1 MIDKDLYIQFL
12 ESLVNNNQQPVRL
25 TAVRN
30 RKNKPAY
37 RWNDQSRQRLLNLH
51 SEGIK
56 SSEIARIMGLRTS
69 QVDNQIYS
77 LLRRKEKSA

>member
-12 ESLVNNNQQPVRL
+12 ESLVKNIEQPVKL
-25 TAVRN
+25 TAVRK

-37 RWNDQSRQRLLNLH
+37 RWNDQSRQRLLKLH
-51 SEGIK
+51 AEGIK

-77 LLRRKEKSA
+77 LLRRNAGA

>member
-12 ESLVNNNQQPVRL
+12 ESLVKNNEQPVRL
-25 TAVRN
+25 TSVRN

-37 RWNDQSRQRLLNLH
+37 RWNEQSRQRLLNPH

>member
-12 ESLVNNNQQPVRL
+12 ESLVKNNQQPVRL
-25 TAVRN
+25 TSVGK

-37 RWNDQSRQRLLNLH
+37 RWNEQSRQRLLNLH

-77 LLRRKEKSA
+77 LLRRKAVGA

>member
-1 MIDKDLYIQFL
+1 MINKDLYIQFL
-12 ESLVNNNQQPVRL
+12 ESLVNNNQQPARL

-37 RWNDQSRQRLLNLH
+37 RWNEQSRQRLLNLH

>member
-12 ESLVNNNQQPVRL
+12 ENLVKNNEHPVKL

-37 RWNDQSRQRLLNLH
+37 RWNEQSRQRLLNLH

-77 LLRRKEKSA
+77 LLRRKTVGA